1 MLPVGALLVHI
12 LDESPRVI
20 LLRSGSSSLI
30 GLFLLFIS
38 IGRTCLSLMAVG
50 SLLVNPLGVVPETAI
65 DCLRRQGSEE
75 LRLGVIG
82 FV

>member
-1 MLPVGALLVHI
+1 MHL

-30 GLFLLFIS
+30 GLFLLFSS
-38 IGRTCLSLMAVG
+38 IGRTCLSFMAVG
-50 SLLVNPLGVVPETAI
+50 SLLVNPLGVVPETAV

-75 LRLGVIG
+75 LRIFIVE